1 MITPLSVSALLIIV
15 MLMQMG
21 TGALG
26 PLDTL
31 SAIELGFSNI
41 QIGIIGAAH
50 FTGFIIGC
58 FGAPSLV
65 RWVGH
70 VRVYIVTEA
79 LSITAVLL
87 HPVFPIFWAWC
98 LFRVFTGLAI
108 ATSFTAVESW
118 LNAKLT
124 RQNRGRFFF
133 HLPVNGYDGRADCT
147 VLNCHPHSCRASV
160 LCNIGY
166 YFMYFIASFRPNQI
180 CSARTAGISKPR
192 PLVCSAGI
200 TAFDT
205 WSFDC
210 RGNRLCCPNDRA
222 PLCV

>member
-1 MITPLSVSALLIIV
+1 MTTLLSISALLFTV

-50 FTGFIIGC
+50 FTGFITGC
-58 FGAPSLV
+58 FGAPALV
-65 RWVGH
+65 RRVGH
-70 VRVYIVTEA
+70 ARAYIVTVA
-79 LSITAVLL
+79 MSITAVLL
-87 HPVFPIFWAWC
+87 HPIFPTFWAWC

-124 RQNRGRFFF
+124 RQNRGRFFQST
-133 HLPVNGYDGRADCT
+133 G
-147 VLNCHPHSCRASV
+147 
-160 LCNIGY
+160 
-166 YFMYFIASFRPNQI
+166 
-180 CSARTAGISKPR
+180 
-192 PLVCSAGI
+192 
-200 TAFDT
+200 
-205 WSFDC
+205 
-210 RGNRLCCPNDRA
+210 
-222 PLCV
+222 